1 MMLATA
7 IDVSNSDRQSKTRPC
22 CICDKSAIQSSYINC
37 SHRNSSH
44 SYVHKK
50 IHILQVAE
58 CYAAHS
64 MHMVRGDKLL
74 DSDVRSK
81 TLSLGV
87 EQGLGTRD

>member
-1 MMLATA
+1 MLATA
-7 IDVSNSDRQSKTRPC
+7 IAKVRQDLAAFAINLQSNPHTL
-22 CICDKSAIQSSYINC
+22 IAVTEILL
-37 SHRNSSH
+37 H